1 MLLDVISASC
11 TGLKPEIV
19 IGVIE
24 KLPDII
30 KARVSEV
37 LRMQEL
43 ANKWD
48 ENAQDKYANSNCH
61 TIANYIGLGWVHLG
75 KSHFPRHGFDFLPY
89 WNSSPLKDT
98 KSSLNNVQIPAIA
111 RMKV

>member
-43 ANKWD
+43 ANK
-48 ENAQDKYANSNCH
+48 
-61 TIANYIGLGWVHLG
+61 
-75 KSHFPRHGFDFLPY
+75 
-89 WNSSPLKDT
+89 
-98 KSSLNNVQIPAIA
+98 
-111 RMKV
+111 